1 MEARSMYRTPPDF
14 SMKKEIPAAA
24 DLQLAHIA
32 YDPVLECM
40 TDGFVAL
47 DFQWRFI
54 YVNQHAA
61 HLIGAT
67 PALLIG
73 KKFLDCF
80 PEVSNTEF
88 YKAYETAMQ
97 ERVSMHIEEYFVP
110 WKRWFEKYIYPTSDG
125 IAIFFHDIT
134 ERRTAEEKLR
144 RSQIRLSETQRLANI
159 GHWEWDPVTEKLICS
174 QELCQIFGLEPIEHV
189 GDLSS
194 FLSNVH
200 PEDRSRINDIRCNAL
215 HEKMPWEMEYRII
228 HQDGSTR
235 YIHERGVVETGTEG
249 KTTRLFG
256 YAQDISSL
264 RLAEQALSESE
275 DLFRSVFEQAAVGI
289 TLTRLDGSYAMANH
303 KFAELLGYTPEELCD
318 LDFQSIT
325 HPDDLGPDMV
335 QVNRLLNGQSKTYS
349 MEKRYLHK
357 NGSYVWNNLTV
368 SLRRDKSGK
377 PLHFIAVMEDITDK
391 KQAERELIQQQQLTE
406 FIIDSL
412 PLNVFLKDENG
423 RYLMIN
429 EEAARTAGISKAG
442 AIGKSDFDIFPEETA
457 KTILEDDRY
466 ALASNDHSLREVPI
480 ISHGK
485 ERIVLAGKRTVHLQN
500 SPAMQLGFSIDITD
514 RKQNELRIQYLA
526 THDALTGLPNRNLLQ
541 DRLEHAISMAH
552 RSQHMVA
559 VLFFDID
566 RFKLINDSF
575 GHKAGDE
582 FLQIMASR
590 LRQVTQSGDTAAR
603 LGGDEFVVLLEG
615 ISSNEEVVHTAEKIL
630 ACLHEPLTLNQQEL
644 VVSVSIGISVYPN
657 DHQNAETLLKD
668 ADIAMYHAKVGGGN
682 NFRFYDSE
690 MNTLAFQR
698 LTTENRLRKALELDQ
713 VVLYFQP
720 LVDLK
725 TGQIKGMEV
734 LMRWNDPAN
743 GLVGPD
749 QFLSVAEETGLIVG
763 LSNRVL
769 QEACRQCRRWHDKG
783 LTGLQLSV
791 NLSAQQL
798 GPYNLVRTVKEILI
812 ETGMPPSSLKLEIT
826 ESELMDDVDRAK
838 RTLHELSAMGVEI
851 AIDDF
856 GTGYSSLSYLKTL
869 PIDTLKVDRSFV
881 RDLATDEDD
890 AAIVGATIGMAHHMG
905 LKVVAEGVETPSQ
918 LDFLTGHQCDLG
930 QGYYFSPP
938 LPADAMESLLQSG
951 RLFPMH

>member
-1 MEARSMYRTPPDF
+1 
-14 SMKKEIPAAA
+14 MKKEIPATAKI
-24 DLQLAHIA
+24 QLAHIS
-32 YDPVLECM
+32 YDPVLEYM
-40 TDGFVAL
+40 TDGFVAS
-47 DFQWRFI
+47 DFQWRFT

-61 HLIGAT
+61 HLVGAM
-67 PALLIG
+67 PESLLG
-73 KKFLDCF
+73 KKFFECF

-88 YKAYETAMQ
+88 YKAYEKAMQ
-97 ERVSMHIEEYFVP
+97 ERVSLHIEEYFVP
-110 WKRWFEKYIYPTSDG
+110 WDRWFEKYIYPTSDG
-125 IAIFFHDIT
+125 IAVFFHDIT

-144 RSQIRLSETQRLANI
+144 RSQLRLSETQRLANI
-159 GHWEWDPVTEKLICS
+159 GHWEWDPATEKLICS
-174 QELCQIFGLEPIEHV
+174 QELCQIFGLEPIEHI
-189 GDLSS
+189 GDFST
-194 FLSNVH
+194 FLEKVH
-200 PEDRSRINDIRCNAL
+200 PEDRSRVGDIRCNAL
-215 HEKMPWEMEYRII
+215 HEKIPWDMEYRII
-228 HQDGSTR
+228 HQDESIR
-235 YIHERGVVETGTEG
+235 YIHERGVVETGAEG

-256 YAQDISSL
+256 YAQEISSL

-303 KFAELLGYTPEELCD
+303 KFAELLGYTAEDLCS
-318 LDFQSIT
+318 LDFHSIT
-325 HPDDLGPDMV
+325 HPDDLGPDMA
-335 QVNRLLNGQSKTYS
+335 QVNRLLAGDCKTYS

-357 NGSYVWNNLTV
+357 NGSYIWCNLTV
-368 SLRRDKSGK
+368 SLRRDRDGN
-377 PLHFIAVMEDITDK
+377 PLHFIAIMEDITDK
-391 KQAERELIQQQQLTE
+391 KQAERELAQQQQLIE

-412 PLNVFLKDENG
+412 PLNVFLKDESG
-423 RYLMIN
+423 RYLMFN
-429 EEAARTAGISKAG
+429 EEAARTAGISKRD

-457 KTILEDDRY
+457 KRILEDDRY
-466 ALASNDHSLREVPI
+466 ALASNDESLREVPI
-480 ISHGK
+480 VSHGK
-485 ERIVLAGKRTVHLQN
+485 ERIVLAGKRTLHLQHM
-500 SPAMQLGFSIDITD
+500 PPMQLGFSIDITD

-541 DRLEHAISMAH
+541 DRLEHAISLAH
-552 RSQHMVA
+552 RSRNMVA
-559 VLFFDID
+559 VLFFDVD

-575 GHKAGDE
+575 GHRVGDE
-582 FLQIMASR
+582 LLQIMASR
-590 LRQVTQSGDTAAR
+590 LRQVTQSGDTASR

-615 ISSNEEVVHTAEKIL
+615 ISSNEEVIHAAEKIL
-630 ACLHEPLTLNQQEL
+630 ASLHEPLTLNQQEL

-668 ADIAMYHAKVGGGN
+668 ADIAMYHAKAGGGN

-690 MNTLAFQR
+690 MNKLAFQR

-713 VVLYFQP
+713 VVLYYQP
-720 LVDLK
+720 FVDLK
-725 TGQIKGMEV
+725 TGKISGMEV
-734 LMRWNDPAN
+734 LMRWNDPLK

-749 QFLSVAEETGLIVG
+749 QFMAIAEETGLIVG
-763 LSNRVL
+763 LSQKVL
-769 QEACRQCRRWHDKG
+769 QEACRQCRRWHDMG

-798 GPYNLVRTVKEILI
+798 GPYNLVRTVKEILT
-812 ETGMPPSSLKLEIT
+812 ETGMPSSSLKLEIT
-826 ESELMDDVDRAK
+826 ESELMEDVERARK
-838 RTLHELSAMGVEI
+838 TLNELSAMGVEI

-905 LKVVAEGVETPSQ
+905 LKVVAEGVETLSQ

-938 LPADAMESLLQSG
+938 LPADAMQSLLHSH
-951 RLFPMH
+951 RLFPMQ